1 MIQNF
6 KSRKNF
12 LANRKAYSGIIATI
26 FMVLIALFLFFNV
39 FMFVLDRNTAF
50 QDSASQANQL
60 LANRVAEKFTLSTP
74 TYSINDATHQVSVSV
89 NVMNVSPL
97 SVLIES
103 MWIKDSAAANPNC
116 LNAPESIALQPGQ
129 SAILTG
135 AVTIQSASSLDIG
148 SCTSWFVTARGNTIS
163 TIQSES
169 TIGSGSGNGAC
180 AAIIF
185 GISGANT
192 TSPFDLSKPLGGTG
206 GSAAFAQLATGIT
219 TSNANDF
226 IIASLGVQNGFSRG
240 TLTNTIGVNNAP
252 PAYSMIGAQV
262 DASYSRCT
270 ADAYYVASSVN
281 YYTDPSLAWNS
292 GCKGT
297 WGLILDA
304 VKKSSSGGN
313 IGFDNSFSTSVTTG
327 STLTLTLTTHVA
339 NDVLYLSW
347 VGNSG
352 ETITAI
358 STGGSSPST
367 STWTI
372 RAQVSADNGSP
383 HYLETW
389 YATSTTAGTY
399 TIILTLSN
407 SGS

>member
-1 MIQNF
+1 
-6 KSRKNF
+6 
-12 LANRKAYSGIIATI
+12 
-26 FMVLIALFLFFNV
+26 MVLIALFLFFNV
-39 FMFVLDRNTAF
+39 FMFVLNQNTAF
-50 QDSASQANQL
+50 QDSASQANRL
-60 LANRVAEKFTLSTP
+60 LANRLAEKFTLSRL
-74 TYSINDATHQVSVSV
+74 TYNITGSTVIVSV
-89 NVMNVSPL
+89 NVLNVSPL

-103 MWIKDSAAANPNC
+103 LWIKDSAVANPNC
-116 LNAPESIALQPGQ
+116 FNVPESVSLQPGQ

-135 AVTIQSASSLDIG
+135 AKDITGASSLDIG

-180 AAIIF
+180 AAIII

-206 GSAAFAQLATGIT
+206 GSAAFAQLPTGIT

-226 IIASLGVQNGFSRG
+226 IIASLGIQNGFNRG
-240 TLTNTIGVNNAP
+240 TYANTIGVNNPP
-252 PAYSMIGAQV
+252 PAYTTITQV
-262 DASYSRCT
+262 DASYSRCAALAYTTVST
-270 ADAYYVASSVN
+270 AK
-281 YYTDPSLAWNS
+281 YYTDPSISWNS
-292 GCKGT
+292 NYKGT

-304 VKKSSSGGN
+304 VKKSSSGGTF
-313 IGFDNSFSTSVTTG
+313 GFDNSFSTSATIGNTM
-327 STLTLTLTTHVA
+327 TLTLTAHSA

-347 VGNSG
+347 IGNTG
-352 ETITAI
+352 ETITTV

-367 STWTI
+367 STWTPM
-372 RAQVSADNGSP
+372 RAQVSADNGAP

-399 TIILTLSN
+399 TIILTLSS